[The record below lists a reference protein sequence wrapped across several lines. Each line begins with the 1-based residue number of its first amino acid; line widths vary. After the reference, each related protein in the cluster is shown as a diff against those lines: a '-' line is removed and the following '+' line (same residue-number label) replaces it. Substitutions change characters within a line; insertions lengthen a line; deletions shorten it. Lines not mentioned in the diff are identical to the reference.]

1 MRHVDFIQFV
11 FGQVVQLTEGG
22 DSVARNYGVTPG
34 ALMEKVSNCS
44 AENRQGAVFEALSDL
59 QSLGLLHGDQQI
71 QLDPLARQVGSQTL
85 RDKVWPLIFDAI
97 VLGESDREFLAK
109 GVELAE
115 QQEDGCVRMH
125 WIEAR
130 QVFAALGRSAD
141 RSDEIGI
148 SKRLTEQSIDLI
160 EPLTTIGGVRFRPR
174 YAGVVLATQKI
185 QAELQSLVASL
196 IPEWETVT
204 VEFKRELHLDTRD
217 EKAEFIKD
225 VVALATSKAG
235 GRRYLVLGW
244 DPKIRK
250 FTTSVDPAAT
260 QNRMEQV
267 LSAYLDEVSAV
278 RYQTFEWESGIA
290 GIIEVTRR
298 PWQVPYRIRKDI
310 GRLKEGDMFVRHG
323 SQVEPPTQAELEAL
337 EQEGNQARLSAA
349 TLSPGAT

>member
-1 MRHVDFIQFV
+1 MRYVDFIQFV
-11 FGQVVQLTEGG
+11 FSQVVQLTEGG
-22 DSVARNYGVTPG
+22 DSVARNYGVTPW

-85 RDKVWPLIFDAI
+85 RDKVWPRIFDAI

-109 GVELAE
+109 GVVLAE
-115 QQEDGCVRMH
+115 HQEAGCVRMQ
-125 WIEAR
+125 WIEAH

-141 RSDEIGI
+141 RGDEIGI

-160 EPLTTIGGVRFRPR
+160 EPLATIGGVRFRPR
-174 YAGVVLATQKI
+174 YAGVVLATQKV

-204 VEFKRELHLDTRD
+204 VEFKRELHLNTRD

-244 DPKIRK
+244 DPKIRNSRPVWIPRPRRTAWNRSSPLASTRFLQSAIRPLSGSRVK
-250 FTTSVDPAAT
+250 RGSSRLYGAPGKSRTESGRTSVA
-260 QNRMEQV
+260 
-267 LSAYLDEVSAV
+267 
-278 RYQTFEWESGIA
+278 
-290 GIIEVTRR
+290 
-298 PWQVPYRIRKDI
+298 
-310 GRLKEGDMFVRHG
+310 
-323 SQVEPPTQAELEAL
+323 
-337 EQEGNQARLSAA
+337 
-349 TLSPGAT
+349 